1 MRVQVFT
8 RYTVHESQQSEHR
21 DRNRYLIFSKEK
33 MGRAHRTDEI
43 DRMRSIEGI
52 GLDEIDRMDQI
63 VINQ

>member
-1 MRVQVFT
+1 MKLIALQLDIINRMKAST
-8 RYTVHESQQSEHR
+8 QS
-21 DRNRYLIFSKEK
+21 IFSKEK